1 MRRSTPAG
9 ADRDPRMAARS
20 GLLEVALALP
30 PFATY
35 TYRDPRLGERVSVG
49 AQVVVPLGSRRV
61 TGFVVGHPDVGPVQV
76 REIEAVLEEEPA
88 LDPEVLELCRWA
100 AGYYLAPLG
109 EVLRAALPQG
119 ERAAASRRI
128 RVTDQ
133 GRLFLRRDLE
143 GKGGFVGLGLDQ
155 IDRELLSRLARGS
168 GLGVRGLAG
177 TPGAARLPHLVEL
190 GFVEVGDQV
199 EGRSRPRTEMWALL
213 EPAAPAVFTRQ
224 QRGRQAVYQ
233 RLQESP
239 GGLPVSGLDPRER
252 QALRALVKSGLARI
266 EARAPAAASE
276 LPPSP
281 QLPRLNP
288 HQAEA
293 LAALTAA
300 LGAGDGFHAFVLQGV
315 TGSGKTE
322 VYLRLIAEA
331 RRQGRGA
338 LVLVPEI
345 SLTPQLAARFRARF
359 GDDVSVLHSA
369 LPGSQRRQ
377 AWRRLRAGEVGIALG
392 ARSAV
397 FAPVKALGVVVVD
410 EEHDSSFKQEEGLRY
425 HGRDLAL
432 VRAQKAGAVAVVG
445 SATPSLESYQNV
457 ESGRYRRLLLP
468 TRANPAA
475 AGRPLPPVEILDL
488 RRDPPLA
495 DGLFSR
501 RLLDAVRD
509 TVGAGEQAILFLNR
523 RGFSPLVLCR
533 ACGHVLRCSQC
544 AVSMTFHRA
553 RGQLACHYCGLTS
566 EPPAVCPSCSR
577 PRLERLGAGTER
589 VESLVREHFPGA
601 RVARLDRDSAGGS
614 GGAGLEAVLGKV
626 QRREI
631 DILVGTQMVTKG
643 HDFEGVTLVGALLP
657 DQGMHMPDFR
667 AAERTFQLLEQVSG
681 RAGRGERPG
690 RVIVQTFT
698 PDHPAML
705 ALAGHDYEGFV
716 RGELA
721 RRKEAGYPPFSR
733 LMALRLEGQAGAEVR
748 RAAGIVAQQ
757 AVAAANRAV
766 RVKGPAEAPIPF
778 LRGQTRWQ
786 VWLAGSD
793 RLALAATARQAAA
806 ASIPAGVRL
815 VVDVD
820 PQSVL

>member
-1 MRRSTPAG
+1 MTRSTPAG
-9 ADRDPRMAARS
+9 ETEGSGS

-49 AQVVVPLGSRRV
+49 AQVVVPLGGRRV
-61 TGFVVGHPDVGPVQV
+61 TGFVVGHPDSGPPQV
-76 REIEAVLEEEPA
+76 RAIEAVLEDEPA

-100 AGYYLAPLG
+100 AAYYLAPLG

-128 RVTDQ
+128 RLTES
-133 GRLFLRRDLE
+133 GRLFLRRDQE
-143 GKGGFVGLGLDQ
+143 GRGGLVGLGLDQ
-155 IDRELLSRLARGS
+155 VDRDLLGRLARGT
-168 GLGVRGLAG
+168 GLGLRGLTG
-177 TPGAARLPHLVEL
+177 TAGAARLPRLYEL
-190 GFVEVGDQV
+190 GFVEVGDEV
-199 EGRSRPRTEMWALL
+199 EGRSRARTETWALV
-213 EPAAPAVFTRQ
+213 APAVPPPTFTRQ
-224 QRGRQAVYQ
+224 QRTRQAVYQ
-233 RLQESP
+233 RLRQAP
-239 GGLPVSGLDPRER
+239 GGLRVTELAAAER
-252 QALRALVKSGLARI
+252 QALRALVQAGLVGL
-266 EARAPAAASE
+266 EARAPAAEAQPVPAAE
-276 LPPSP
+276 LPE
-281 QLPRLNP
+281 LNA

-293 LAALTAA
+293 LAALAGA
-300 LGAGDGFHAFVLQGV
+300 LAPPGGFQAFVLQGV

-369 LPGSQRRQ
+369 LPGAQRRQ

-432 VRAQKAGAVAVVG
+432 VRAQKAGAVAVLG

-468 TRANPAA
+468 TRANPVAA
-475 AGRPLPPVEILDL
+475 RRPLPPVEILDL
-488 RRDPPLA
+488 RRDPPMG
-495 DGLFSR
+495 DGLFSKR
-501 RLLDAVRD
+501 MLDAVRE
-509 TVGAGEQAILFLNR
+509 TVAAGEQAILFLNR

-553 RGQLACHYCGLTS
+553 RGQLACHYCGLS
-566 EPPAVCPSCSR
+566 LAPPAVCPSCSC

-601 RVARLDRDSAGGS
+601 RVARLDRDSAGGA
-614 GGAGLEAVLGKV
+614 GGAGLEQVLARV
-626 QRREI
+626 QRGEI

-643 HDFEGVTLVGALLP
+643 HDFAGVTLVGALLP

-667 AAERTFQLLEQVSG
+667 AAERTFQLLEQVAG
-681 RAGRGERPG
+681 RAGRGEKAG

-705 ALAGHDYEGFV
+705 ALAGHDYQGFV

-721 RRKEAGYPPFSR
+721 RRKEAGYPPFAR
-733 LMALRLEGQAGAEVR
+733 LMALRLEGPDGADVR
-748 RAAGIVAQQ
+748 RAATLVAER
-757 AVAAANRAV
+757 AIAAAPPAV

-786 VWLAGSD
+786 LWLASGD
-793 RLALAATARQAAA
+793 RAALAATARQAAA
-806 ASIPAGVRL
+806 VSIPAAVRL

>member
-1 MRRSTPAG
+1 MRGSGPEPPA
-9 ADRDPRMAARS
+9 AAR

-30 PFATY
+30 PFRTY
-35 TYRDPRLGERVSVG
+35 TYRDPRLGEPISLG

-61 TGFVVGHPDVGPVQV
+61 TGFVVGHPPAGPAQV
-76 REIEAVLEEEPA
+76 RDIEAVLEDEPA

-119 ERAAASRRI
+119 ERAAASRRV
-128 RVTDQ
+128 RLTEP
-133 GRLFLRRDLE
+133 GRLFLRRDQD
-143 GKGGFVGLGLDQ
+143 GKGGLLGLGLDEV
-155 IDRELLSRLARGS
+155 DRELLGRLARGS
-168 GLGVRGLAG
+168 GLGLRGLTG
-177 TPGAARLPHLVEL
+177 TAGAARLPRLIEL
-190 GFVEVGDQV
+190 GFVEVGDEV
-199 EGRSRPRTEMWALL
+199 EGRSQPRAEIWGLVEAD
-213 EPAAPAVFTRQ
+213 AAPAFTPQ
-224 QRGRQAVYQ
+224 QRARQALFA
-233 RLQESP
+233 RLRQSP
-239 GGLPVSGLDPRER
+239 AGVPVAQLQARER
-252 QALRALVKSGLARI
+252 QALRALVKMGLART
-266 EARAPAAASE
+266 EARAPEVPAEPVVPPE
-276 LPPSP
+276 LPV
-281 QLPRLNP
+281 LNP
-288 HQAEA
+288 HQSEA
-293 LAALTAA
+293 LVALSAALQGST
-300 LGAGDGFHAFVLQGV
+300 GFQAFLLQGV

-369 LPGSQRRQ
+369 LPASQRRQ

-432 VRAQKAGAVAVVG
+432 VRAHKSGAVAVLG

-468 TRANPAA
+468 IRANPAA
-475 AGRPLPPVEILDL
+475 ARRPLPPVEILDL
-488 RRDPPLA
+488 RRDPPMA

-501 RLLDAVRD
+501 RLLDAVGD
-509 TVGAGEQAILFLNR
+509 TVAAGEQAILFLNR

-533 ACGHVLRCSQC
+533 ACGHVLRCTQC

-566 EPPAVCPSCSR
+566 APPPVCPSCSR

-589 VESLVREHFPGA
+589 LESVVREHFPEA
-601 RVARLDRDSAGGS
+601 RVARLDRDSAGAP
-614 GGAGLEAVLGKV
+614 GGAGLEQVLGRV
-626 QRREI
+626 HRHEI

-643 HDFEGVTLVGALLP
+643 HDFPGVTLVGALLP

-667 AAERTFQLLEQVSG
+667 AAERTFQLLEQVAG
-681 RAGRGERPG
+681 RAGRGDRPG

-705 ALAGHDYEGFV
+705 ALPAHDYDGFV
-716 RGELA
+716 RGELG
-721 RRKEAGYPPFSR
+721 RRKEAGYPPFAR
-733 LMALRLEGQAGAEVR
+733 LIALRLEGPDGAEVR
-748 RAAGIVAQQ
+748 RAAG
-757 AVAAANRAV
+757 AVAERAFSAAPPTV
-766 RVKGPAEAPIPF
+766 RVKGPAEAPIAF

-786 VWLAGSD
+786 VWLAGTD
-793 RLALAATARQAAA
+793 RAALATTAREAAA
-806 ASIPAGVRL
+806 AAVGSGVRL
-815 VVDVD
+815 VIDVD
-820 PQSVL
+820 PHSVL